1 MDSKLIDLFREKVN
15 DNGAD
20 FVLHRYRNINGKNQW
35 SIICSA
41 MDWISVVVDEIDVK
55 KLSYKNDND
64 SSIRVMTFIVCIDVL
79 WEAIQQ
85 LHRVLFNTQ
94 EIPFVEEKSVFRHKL
109 FETTDN
115 EYFKTIR
122 ACFATHP
129 VNLKDDFSGEKKA
142 ERRYASWSGG
152 GFGDGDFSV
161 ILYSNQPDRESKY
174 LNIYFSE
181 LFQFAEQRYAY
192 LNNLIDEI
200 DRQTMSYY
208 DVWKNKHIRRV
219 SSVIEQIEILIHES
233 KMRFDND
240 YYNFALEELRLIY
253 STEIHS
259 MQNEKLV
266 EKYRIA
272 LIEKVNEIFAFL
284 QDMSLKNLTSDEKIN
299 DKCPPDCHYAFSKLS
314 DVVWGNDYREL
325 VDFRCLQNSIE
336 SIANL
341 SACNSPEEVY
351 VVLKAGF
358 FAKNS
363 DLRRQA

>member
-1 MDSKLIDLFREKVN
+1 MDSKLIDYFREKIY
-15 DNGAD
+15 DNGAN
-20 FVLHRYRNINGKNQW
+20 LIQRKYCNNNGKNQW

-41 MDWISVVVDEIDVK
+41 MDWISVVVGEIDVK
-55 KLSYKNDND
+55 KLSYENDND

-94 EIPFVEEKSVFRHKL
+94 KIPFAEEKSVFLHKL

-129 VNLKDDFSGEKKA
+129 VNLKDDFSGEKNE

-161 ILYSNQPDRESKY
+161 ILYSNQPDRESES
-174 LNIYFSE
+174 LNIYFAE

-192 LNNLIDEI
+192 LNNLMDEI

-208 DVWKNKHIRRV
+208 DMWKNRHICKV
-219 SSVIEQIEILIHES
+219 SSVTEQIEILIHES
-233 KMRFDND
+233 KERFDNA

-259 MQNEKLV
+259 VPNEKLV

-272 LIEKVNEIFAFL
+272 LIEKVNEIFA
-284 QDMSLKNLTSDEKIN
+284 
-299 DKCPPDCHYAFSKLS
+299 
-314 DVVWGNDYREL
+314 
-325 VDFRCLQNSIE
+325 
-336 SIANL
+336 
-341 SACNSPEEVY
+341 
-351 VVLKAGF
+351 
-358 FAKNS
+358 
-363 DLRRQA
+363 

>member
-1 MDSKLIDLFREKVN
+1 MEKT
-15 DNGAD
+15 NGA
-20 FVLHRYRNINGKNQW
+20 L
-35 SIICSA
+35 
-41 MDWISVVVDEIDVK
+41 
-55 KLSYKNDND
+55 
-64 SSIRVMTFIVCIDVL
+64 
-79 WEAIQQ
+79 
-85 LHRVLFNTQ
+85 
-94 EIPFVEEKSVFRHKL
+94 
-109 FETTDN
+109 
-115 EYFKTIR
+115 
-122 ACFATHP
+122 
-129 VNLKDDFSGEKKA
+129 
-142 ERRYASWSGG
+142 
-152 GFGDGDFSV
+152 
-161 ILYSNQPDRESKY
+161 Y

-314 DVVWGNDYREL
+314 DVVWGNGYREL

-336 SIANL
+336 SIADL

>member
-79 WEAIQQ
+79 WEAI
-85 LHRVLFNTQ
+85 
-94 EIPFVEEKSVFRHKL
+94 
-109 FETTDN
+109 
-115 EYFKTIR
+115 
-122 ACFATHP
+122 
-129 VNLKDDFSGEKKA
+129 
-142 ERRYASWSGG
+142 
-152 GFGDGDFSV
+152 
-161 ILYSNQPDRESKY
+161 
-174 LNIYFSE
+174 
-181 LFQFAEQRYAY
+181 
-192 LNNLIDEI
+192 
-200 DRQTMSYY
+200 RQS
-208 DVWKNKHIRRV
+208 
-219 SSVIEQIEILIHES
+219 
-233 KMRFDND
+233 
-240 YYNFALEELRLIY
+240 
-253 STEIHS
+253 
-259 MQNEKLV
+259 
-266 EKYRIA
+266 

-314 DVVWGNDYREL
+314 DVVWGNGYREL

-336 SIANL
+336 SIADL

>member
-1 MDSKLIDLFREKVN
+1 MRAIIGGRNLDSKLIDLFREKVN

-142 ERRYASWSGG
+142 
-152 GFGDGDFSV
+152 
-161 ILYSNQPDRESKY
+161 ILRKT
-174 LNIYFSE
+174 F
-181 LFQFAEQRYAY
+181 
-192 LNNLIDEI
+192 
-200 DRQTMSYY
+200 
-208 DVWKNKHIRRV
+208 
-219 SSVIEQIEILIHES
+219 
-233 KMRFDND
+233 
-240 YYNFALEELRLIY
+240 
-253 STEIHS
+253 
-259 MQNEKLV
+259 
-266 EKYRIA
+266 
-272 LIEKVNEIFAFL
+272 
-284 QDMSLKNLTSDEKIN
+284 
-299 DKCPPDCHYAFSKLS
+299 
-314 DVVWGNDYREL
+314 
-325 VDFRCLQNSIE
+325 
-336 SIANL
+336 
-341 SACNSPEEVY
+341 
-351 VVLKAGF
+351 
-358 FAKNS
+358 
-363 DLRRQA
+363 